1 MKLKENQAYTACI
14 EELEI
19 LILGSL
25 KEFLKYEDQLFTN
38 GRGDKVTIREYGG
51 QLFSHSFELFKK
63 HPVFTLRFDLDD
75 VIDDYILFSVGNY
88 STGKKIA
95 QMITHDI
102 TPPLVII
109 YSF

>member
-25 KEFLKYEDQLFTN
+25 KAFLKYEEELFRN

-51 QLFSHSFELFKK
+51 QLFAHSFELFKK
-63 HPVFTLRFDLDD
+63 YPVFTLTFDFDD
-75 VIDDYILFSVGNY
+75 GIDNDILFSVGNY

-95 QMITHDI
+95 QMITNDI

>member
-1 MKLKENQAYTACI
+1 MKLKENQAYTECI

-25 KEFLKYEDQLFTN
+25 KAFLKYEEELFTD

-51 QLFSHSFELFKK
+51 VLFCHSFELFKK
-63 HPVFTLRFDLDD
+63 HPVFTLRFNFIDDD
-75 VIDDYILFSVGNY
+75 VLFSVGNY

>member
-25 KEFLKYEDQLFTN
+25 KAFLKYEDELFTD

-51 QLFSHSFELFKK
+51 QLFSHSFELYKK
-63 HPVFTLRFDLDD
+63 NPVFTLKIVLDIE
-75 VIDDYILFSVGNY
+75 IDDYILFSVGNY
-88 STGKKIA
+88 SDGKKIA
-95 QMITHDI
+95 QMITNDI